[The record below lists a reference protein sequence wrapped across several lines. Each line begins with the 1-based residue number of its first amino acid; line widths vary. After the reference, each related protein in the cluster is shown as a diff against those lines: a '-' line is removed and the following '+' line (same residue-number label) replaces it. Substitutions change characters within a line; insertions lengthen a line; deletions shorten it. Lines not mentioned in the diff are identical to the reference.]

1 MTARALRPYQDL
13 MIDHMIAHPKCAVWS
28 FMGSGKTVSTLTA
41 IDRMKLAGLVDKP
54 VLVVAPLRVAKDVW
68 PTEANDWPHLSELSV
83 VPIVGTETERYNALR
98 ETADVFTVNFENLV
112 WLIQTWGDRW
122 PYGMVVIDEST
133 KLKSLR
139 ANIRTNANGTSW
151 VQGQG
156 GVRPKALLEAMFRHK
171 FDRFVELT
179 GTPAPNGLIDLWGQL
194 FFLDFGTRLG
204 RVFDAF
210 KNRWFRVA
218 YDGGG
223 PEPIETAQADIESKV
238 KDLCLALKAEDWFD
252 LNEPVVRNIYVDLP
266 PDARARYREM
276 EKELFTEI
284 QGHPIEAFNAGARTQ
299 KCLQMASGAAYLGK
313 PDDPGERKWVETHHA
328 KLDALEEIVEE
339 SGGMPILVAYNFKS
353 DLARLLKRFPKGKH
367 LDNNSQTI
375 VDWNKGKIPL
385 LFTHPLSAGHG
396 LNLQYGSNILVYF
409 SMDWNHEAHA
419 QVLERIGPVRQAQA
433 GLNRLVYVYKLIARR
448 TTDEDVLESHV
459 SKCSVQTA
467 LMNGMRRRLTS

>member
-1 MTARALRPYQDL
+1 MTERTLRPYQDL
-13 MIDHMIAHPKCAVWS
+13 MIDHMIAHEKVAIWS

-41 IDRMKLAGLVDKP
+41 IDRMKLAGLIEKP

-68 PTEANDWPHLSELSV
+68 PTEAREWAHLSHLHV
-83 VPIVGTETERYNALR
+83 VPIVGTETERREALR
-98 ETADVFTVNFENLV
+98 EKADVYSCNFENLV
-112 WLIQTWGDRW
+112 WLIQTWGEHW

-171 FDRFVELT
+171 FERFVELT
-179 GTPAPNGLIDLWGQL
+179 GTPAPNGLIDLWGQI
-194 FFLDFGTRLG
+194 FFLDFGKRLG

-210 KNRWFRVA
+210 KNRWFRA
-218 YDGGG
+218 SFDGYGA
-223 PEPIETAQADIESKV
+223 EPIPTAQAEIEAVV
-238 KDLCLALKAEDWFD
+238 KDVCLALKAEDWFD

-266 PDARARYREM
+266 PSARTQYREM
-276 EKELFTEI
+276 EKQLFTEI

-299 KCLQMASGAAYLGK
+299 KCLQMASGAAYLGR
-313 PDDPGERKWVETHHA
+313 PDDPGERKWVETHTA

-367 LDNNSQTI
+367 LDNQSQTI
-375 VDWNKGKIPL
+375 VDWNNGKIPL

-396 LNLQYGSNILVYF
+396 LNLQHGSNILVYF

-419 QVLERIGPVRQAQA
+419 QVLERIGPVRQAQS
-433 GLNRLVYVYKLIARR
+433 GYNRLVYVYKLIARH
-448 TTDEDVLESHV
+448 TADEDVLESHAT
-459 SKCSVQTA
+459 KCSVQTA
-467 LMNGMRRRLTS
+467 LMNGMRRRLT